1 MKTALVTGSA
11 RGIGRAICEQLA
23 TDGID
28 NIIVCD
34 LKAEWCAETV
44 DAVKALGRN
53 AVAIE
58 LDVSNA
64 ASIEKGV
71 AESIAQFGQID
82 ICVNNA
88 GITKDGLL
96 MRMSEAD
103 WDAVLDI
110 NLKGAFLVTQAVT
123 KHMMKARTGSIVN
136 IASIVGIM
144 GNAGQCNYSAS
155 KGGLVAFTKSIA
167 RELAG
172 RNIRVNAVA
181 PGFIQSK
188 MTDVLSDDVKNKMME
203 NIPMKRLGQPADIA
217 KAVSFLA
224 GEHSTYIT
232 GQVIS
237 VNGGMLMP

>member
-1 MKTALVTGSA
+1 MKTAIVTGSA

-23 TDGID
+23 SDGID
-28 NIIVCD
+28 NIVVCD
-34 LKAEWCAETV
+34 LKAEWCGETV
-44 DAVKALGRN
+44 AAIKALGKN
-53 AVAIE
+53 AVAVE
-58 LDVSNA
+58 MNVSDSASVDA
-64 ASIEKGV
+64 AV
-71 AESIAQFGQID
+71 AAVIAQFGQID

-96 MRMSEAD
+96 MRMSEEE

-110 NLKGAFLVTQAVT
+110 NLKGAFLVTKAVT
-123 KHMMKARTGSIVN
+123 KHMMKARTGAVVN
-136 IASIVGIM
+136 IASIIGLM
-144 GNAGQCNYSAS
+144 GNAGQSNYAAS
-155 KGGLVAFTKSIA
+155 KGGLIAFTKSCA

-188 MTDVLSDDVKNKMME
+188 MTDVLTDEVKAKMME
-203 NIPMKRLGQPADIA
+203 AIPLKRLGQPSDIA
-217 KAVSFLA
+217 KTVSFLA
-224 GEHSTYIT
+224 GDDSAYIT

>member
-1 MKTALVTGSA
+1 MKTAIVTGSA

-23 TDGID
+23 ADGVD
-28 NIIVCD
+28 NIVVCD
-34 LKAEWCAETV
+34 LKAEWCDETV
-44 DAVKALGRN
+44 DAIKALGKN

-58 LDVSNA
+58 LNVASA
-64 ASIEKGV
+64 ESIEKG
-71 AESIAQFGQID
+71 IASAIEQFGQID

-96 MRMSEAD
+96 MRMSEED

-110 NLKGAFLVTQAVT
+110 SLKGSFLVTKTVT
-123 KHMMKARTGSIVN
+123 KYMMKARTGSVVN

-155 KGGLVAFTKSIA
+155 KGGLIAFTKSAA

-172 RNIRVNAVA
+172 RNVRVNAVA
-181 PGFIQSK
+181 PGFIASK
-188 MTDVLSDDVKNKMME
+188 MTEVLSDEVKNKMME
-203 NIPMKRLGQPADIA
+203 NIPMKRLGSPADIA

-224 GEHSTYIT
+224 GDNSTYIT
-232 GQVIS
+232 GQTIS

>member
-23 TDGID
+23 VDGVD
-28 NIIVCD
+28 TIIVCD
-34 LKAEWCAETV
+34 LKTEWCAETV
-44 DAVKALGRN
+44 EAVTALGRT
-53 AVAIE
+53 AVALE
-58 LDVSNA
+58 LNVADP

-71 AESIAQFGQID
+71 AEIIARFGQID

-123 KHMMKARTGSIVN
+123 KHMMKARSGSVVN

-155 KGGLVAFTKSIA
+155 KGGLIAFTKSAA

-172 RNIRVNAVA
+172 RNVRVNAVA

-188 MTDVLSDDVKNKMME
+188 MTDVLSDEVKNKMME
-203 NIPMKRLGQPADIA
+203 NIPMKRLGQPSDVA
-217 KAVSFLA
+217 KAVCFLA
-224 GEHSTYIT
+224 GDDSGYIT

>member
-23 TDGID
+23 SDGID
-28 NIIVCD
+28 NIVVCD
-34 LKAEWCAETV
+34 LKAEWCGETV
-44 DAVKALGRN
+44 EAIKALGKN
-53 AVAIE
+53 AVAVE
-58 LDVSNA
+58 MNVSDSASVEA
-64 ASIEKGV
+64 AVTAVIG
-71 AESIAQFGQID
+71 QFGQID
-82 ICVNNA
+82 VCVNNA

-96 MRMSEAD
+96 MRMSEEE

-110 NLKGAFLVTQAVT
+110 NLKGAFHVTTAVT
-123 KHMMKARTGSIVN
+123 KHMMKARTGAVVN
-136 IASIVGIM
+136 IASIIGLM
-144 GNAGQCNYSAS
+144 GNAGQSNYAAS
-155 KGGLVAFTKSIA
+155 KGGLIAFTKSCA

-188 MTDVLSDDVKNKMME
+188 MTDVLTDEVKAKMME
-203 NIPMKRLGQPADIA
+203 AIPLKRLGQPSDIA
-217 KAVSFLA
+217 KTVSFLA
-224 GEHSTYIT
+224 GDDSAYIT

>member
-1 MKTALVTGSA
+1 MKTAIVTGSA

-23 TDGID
+23 EDGID

-34 LKAEWCAETV
+34 LKTEWCTETV
-44 DAVKALGRN
+44 EAVKALGRN

-58 LDVSNA
+58 LDVSHS
-64 ASIEKGV
+64 ASVEKGI
-71 AESIAQFGQID
+71 AEAIAQFGQID

-110 NLKGAFLVTQAVT
+110 NLKGAFLVTQSVT
-123 KHMMKARTGSIVN
+123 KHMMKARTGSVIN
-136 IASIVGIM
+136 IASIIGIM
-144 GNAGQCNYSAS
+144 GNAGQCNYAAS
-155 KGGLVAFTKSIA
+155 KGGLIAFTKSIA

-172 RNIRVNAVA
+172 RTVRVNAVA

-188 MTDVLSDDVKNKMME
+188 MTDVLSEEVKNKMME

-224 GEHSTYIT
+224 GDNSTYIT

>member
-1 MKTALVTGSA
+1 MKTAIITGSA

-23 TDGID
+23 KDGID

-34 LKAEWCAETV
+34 LKTEWCTETV
-44 DAVKALGRN
+44 EAVKALGSN
-53 AVAIE
+53 AIAIE
-58 LDVSNA
+58 LDVSKPG
-64 ASIEKGV
+64 SVEKGI
-71 AESIAQFGQID
+71 AEAIKQFGQLD

-123 KHMMKARTGSIVN
+123 KHMMRARSGSVVN
-136 IASIVGIM
+136 IASIVGVM

-155 KGGLVAFTKSIA
+155 KGGLIAFTKSVA

-172 RNIRVNAVA
+172 RNVRVNAVA

-188 MTDVLSDDVKNKMME
+188 MTDVLSDEVKNKMME
-203 NIPMKRLGQPADIA
+203 NIPMKRLGQPTDIA
-217 KAVSFLA
+217 QAVSFLA
-224 GEHSTYIT
+224 GDRSAYIT
-232 GQVIS
+232 GQVIN